1 MEGKYYF
8 INEYNIL
15 IFENQANDLYYQKL
29 LVEPS
34 NTLRILNRLFSTR
47 RNSLDSLYLHKE
59 LSVVE

>member
-15 IFENQANDLYYQKL
+15 IFENQANNLYYQKL